1 VGAIADFLGGPDVV
15 IAIVKVV
22 VAFAALLVA
31 TLLTIWFERK
41 VIADMQARIGPN
53 RWGPFG
59 VLQTVADGIKL
70 FFKEDVRPRYA
81 DRWTYGLAPVMAAV
95 PSFLAFAVIPF
106 GDHVTVGGERV
117 DFIVSDLNIGVLFFL
132 AAGSIG
138 VYGVVLAGW
147 ASGSKYPLL
156 GGIRSS
162 AQLISYEIALG
173 LSLVPIVL
181 VTNSLSTV
189 DIVAAQAGSVGN
201 VDLFDG
207 TFLQGVSELFEVI
220 PNWYIWSQW
229 PAFLLFMIAGIAETN
244 RAPFDLPEAETELI
258 AGFHTEYS
266 GIRFALFFLG
276 EYIHVVV
283 ISAMAV
289 TLFFGGWNGPIVDA
303 FLPWIWPVGWFLMK
317 TIAFVYLFIW
327 LRATLPRLRYDRLM
341 WLGWKRLIPASLL
354 WIMVTAV
361 VNVNPEGVDEQTL
374 RNIRLAV
381 FGALFLL
388 VLFVVAKGDPRLK
401 QVVTPERPRSRRA
414 QKQGVKSGSS

>member
-1 VGAIADFLGGPDVV
+1 VGAIADFLGGPVVV
-15 IAIVKVV
+15 IAIAKTV
-22 VAFAALLVA
+22 VAFVALLVA
-31 TLLTIWFERK
+31 TLMTVWFERK
-41 VIADMQARIGPN
+41 VIADMQSRIGPN

-59 VLQTVADGIKL
+59 LLQALADGIKL
-70 FFKEDVRPRYA
+70 FFKEDVRPRDA
-81 DRWTYGLAPVMAAV
+81 DRWTYGLAPVMAMV
-95 PSFLAFAVIPF
+95 PSFLAFAVVPF
-106 GDHVTVGGERV
+106 GDQVTIGGERIR
-117 DFIVSDLNIGVLFFL
+117 FIVSDLNIGLLFFL

-156 GGIRSS
+156 GGIRST

-189 DIVAAQAGSVGN
+189 DIVAAQADAVGT
-201 VDLFDG
+201 VTLFDG
-207 TFLQGVSELFEVI
+207 TFLEGLSGLFEHI

-229 PAFLLFMIAGIAETN
+229 PAFILFMIAGIAETN

-276 EYIHVVV
+276 EYIHIVV

-289 TLFFGGWNGPIVDA
+289 TLFFGGWNGPIVDE
-303 FLPWIWPVGWFLMK
+303 FLPWLWPVLWFLVK

-341 WLGWKRLIPASLL
+341 WLGWKRLIPAGLL

-361 VNVNPEGVDEQTL
+361 VNVSPEGADPDTL

-381 FGALFLL
+381 FGSLFVL
-388 VLFVVAKGDPRLK
+388 VLFIVARGDPRLK
-401 QVVTPERPRSRRA
+401 EIVTPERPRSRRTP
-414 QKQGVKSGSS
+414 KRGVKSGSA